1 MSLLHRIAGR
11 FPSLVIARRNI
22 SRAKTRSALAALAV
36 VIGVVTIGAIG
47 GGSVAFKE
55 SQIGL
60 FEDAGANNVFV
71 LSGTDARLNGDTTL
85 DSEEI
90 AEIQEVTGPR
100 ETVGTFSDFE
110 TETEF
115 RKRPG
120 STTDVSATYIGD
132 PRVLFDITSGSI
144 GDNWRDSV
152 VVSQAF
158 ADEHRLRPGDRITLL
173 FTEEVDGEEVTR
185 REAYRVSAL
194 YERPLSPSASDVLLP
209 MTEAPTDE
217 FRQLQIVASDTDE
230 AVEIADRLEERFN
243 DRRNQLLVF
252 ELSSLL
258 RFVENLLG
266 SINLLLI
273 TLGSISLVVAG
284 VAIANT
290 MLMAV
295 IKRREEI
302 GVLRAV
308 GYQKGDVLRVL
319 LVESAMLGAIGTFV
333 GMVLAT
339 LATMVANAIFLDG
352 PFAFTGEA
360 LLYLGGA
367 AVFGVLISL
376 LAGVYPAWRAANDRP
391 VKALRG

>member
-47 GGSVAFKE
+47 GGSVAFKQ

-333 GMVLAT
+333 GLALAT
-339 LATMVANAIFLDG
+339 LVTMLANTIFLDG

-360 LLYLGGA
+360 LLYLGA
-367 AVFGVLISL
+367 AGVFGVLISL

-391 VKALRG
+391 VEALRG